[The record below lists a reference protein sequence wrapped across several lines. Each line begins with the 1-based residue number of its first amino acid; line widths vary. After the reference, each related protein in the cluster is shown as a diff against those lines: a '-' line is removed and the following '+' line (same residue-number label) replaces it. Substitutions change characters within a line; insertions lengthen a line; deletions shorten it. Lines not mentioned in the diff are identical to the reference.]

1 MSTEISLLTQTD
13 LQNAGSVLHEATIY
27 LNKYKSK
34 HLELIE
40 LAKTA
45 GEKLPKDVDDKLMAW
60 QVSAKKA
67 VKYIEEKRKP
77 FTEKAH
83 AFIKAFTAVE
93 NEIGAKLYNEIQNIR
108 DKSAAI
114 HAREA
119 AEAKAKEQ
127 AELIAKQKRIDTIAA
142 MSAQLR
148 AGYASFLEKTKETLL
163 SIYANVDLQSYDE
176 AMQALQKFTNAT
188 FPRVEWDNITLNG
201 PAELIPEVKTEEK
214 LLACQ
219 NHYSSEVAKYANYII
234 GLMPARKAEL
244 ERGEADNKQAEE
256 LAKKAQEEAEAAKL
270 AAEKQAKEEA
280 EKAKQQAMVA
290 NMVAEAN
297 REVEAPKA
305 IESYSITISS
315 IDGWRSVIEYF
326 LSNSGTPVEDLG
338 KIRLDQMKAFA
349 EKQAKASG
357 EMIEHKDINYDA
369 KYKAVARA
377 TKKKVA

>member
-114 HAREA
+114 HA
-119 AEAKAKEQ
+119 
-127 AELIAKQKRIDTIAA
+127 
-142 MSAQLR
+142 
-148 AGYASFLEKTKETLL
+148 
-163 SIYANVDLQSYDE
+163 
-176 AMQALQKFTNAT
+176 
-188 FPRVEWDNITLNG
+188 
-201 PAELIPEVKTEEK
+201 
-214 LLACQ
+214 
-219 NHYSSEVAKYANYII
+219 
-234 GLMPARKAEL
+234 
-244 ERGEADNKQAEE
+244 
-256 LAKKAQEEAEAAKL
+256 
-270 AAEKQAKEEA
+270 KEEA